1 MLFSVM
7 CISSLKS
14 VNVPL
19 EDSLSTFSFLFNFHS
34 VEQLQHMHSG
44 LQQQLLGGKTI
55 RRNRGSVGSLDG
67 GRAFNDAMGWIA
79 QQKVSP
85 WFPKSHLK
93 VWHAGISLED
103 AWGGVWVFVMHLG
116 VADSGVSVIN
126 RDSFLGCQILPNPTQ
141 PNPPHSGNIWRSGK
155 WV

>member
-1 MLFSVM
+1 M

-14 VNVPL
+14 VSVPL
-19 EDSLSTFSFLFNFHS
+19 EDSLSIFSFLFNFHS

-67 GRAFNDAMGWIA
+67 GRAFNDAMGWIT

-85 WFPKSHLK
+85 
-93 VWHAGISLED
+93 
-103 AWGGVWVFVMHLG
+103 
-116 VADSGVSVIN
+116 
-126 RDSFLGCQILPNPTQ
+126 
-141 PNPPHSGNIWRSGK
+141 
-155 WV
+155 